1 MNPTELELNQ
11 IIAEIEN
18 GLLKGHIT
26 TNTPAVALEYHTKLG
41 AYLSMCY
48 GFIERLDTLQAQ
60 HHVNAKIEDEK
71 LSDLSISK
79 RWKTSEEGVRQNFWL
94 NRIHRLKV
102 LIEHL
107 QTIYYAG
114 RDEAKLRELK

>member
-1 MNPTELELNQ
+1 MNPTENDINELIRN
-11 IIAEIEN
+11 IEI

-26 TNTPAVALEYHTKLG
+26 TNVPHVALDYHTKIG

-71 LSDLSISK
+71 LSDLAISK
-79 RWKTSEEGVRQNFWL
+79 RWKVSEEGVRATFWE
-94 NRIHRLKV
+94 NRIKRLKV
-102 LIEHL
+102 LENTL
-107 QTIYYAG
+107 SVLYYQG
-114 RDEAKLRELK
+114 RSESRQINPL

>member
-11 IIAEIEN
+11 IIAEIES

-71 LSDLSISK
+71 LSDLAISK
-79 RWKTSEEGVRQNFWL
+79 RFKVSEEGIRQTFWD
-94 NRIHRLKV
+94 NRIKRLKV